1 MKKTCYRWIEM
12 IIIESLNYVSIS
24 VSDIENSVKFY
35 KDMFEFDVVEKQSG
49 SKEAVLQ
56 IGEFYLRLCQI
67 ENFSKNS
74 RDEDFLCFTVD
85 EDDFDDILDEVEEN
99 SIPVVFGP
107 ENIRNGQKIVIT
119 DPDGNKIALSYG
131 S

>member
-1 MKKTCYRWIEM
+1 M

-35 KDMFEFDVVEKQSG
+35 KDLFEFDVLEKQSG

-56 IGEFYLRLCQI
+56 IGDFLLRLCQI
-67 ENFSKNS
+67 DDYSKNS
-74 RDEDFLCFTVD
+74 RKEDYLCFTVD
-85 EDDFDDILDEVEEN
+85 EDDFEDIIDEVEE
-99 SIPVVFGP
+99 SKIPVVFGP
-107 ENIRNGQKIVIT
+107 ENIRNGQKIIIS
-119 DPDGNKIALSYG
+119 DPDGNKIALSYV

>member
-1 MKKTCYRWIEM
+1 M